1 MENKKGKI
9 MLEVK
14 NITVVAENESVIL
27 KDLSVK
33 IKKEK
38 ALVMFGP
45 NGSGKSTLIKAIMG
59 ISGYKIKK
67 GNIYFDG
74 KEIKSLS
81 ISERAKLGIGVMFQQ
96 PPEISGVKLYQIAKF
111 LEKDDN
117 IIFEYA
123 QKLNLT
129 EFLDR
134 DVNVDFSG
142 GERKR
147 SELFQLLLQK
157 PKLLLLDEP
166 ESGVDIENVSI
177 MGNVLNEFL
186 KNNECSALIITHTG
200 YILEYISADRG
211 CVLMNG
217 RICCTDKPDK
227 IFHDIKKS
235 GYEKCGVC
243 KCKIGN

>member
-1 MENKKGKI
+1 
-9 MLEVK
+9 MLEIK
-14 NITVVAENESVIL
+14 NLTVVGENGSEIL
-27 KDLSVK
+27 KDLSLK
-33 IKKEK
+33 IGKGEI
-38 ALVMFGP
+38 LVMFGP
-45 NGSGKSTLIKAIMG
+45 NGSGKSTLIKTILG

-67 GNIYFDG
+67 GDIYFEG
-74 KEIKSLS
+74 KEIKNLS

-96 PPEISGVKLYQIAKF
+96 PPAISGVKLYQIAKF
-111 LEKDDN
+111 LEKDEN
-117 IIFEYA
+117 VIFEYA
-123 QKLNLT
+123 QKLNLK

-134 DVNVDFSG
+134 NINVDFSG

-177 MGNVLNEFL
+177 MGNVLNDFL
-186 KNNECSALIITHTG
+186 KKNRCSALIITHTG

-217 RICCTDKPDK
+217 RICCSDKPDK
-227 IFHDIKKS
+227 IFHDIRRS
-235 GYEKCGVC
+235 GYEKCKVC
-243 KCKIGN
+243 KCKVEN

>member
-1 MENKKGKI
+1 
-9 MLEVK
+9 MLEIK
-14 NITVVAENESVIL
+14 NLTVVAENGSEIL
-27 KDLSVK
+27 KDLSLK
-33 IKKEK
+33 IGKGEI
-38 ALVMFGP
+38 LVMFGP
-45 NGSGKSTLIKAIMG
+45 NGSGKSTLIKTIIG

-67 GNIYFDG
+67 GNIYFEG
-74 KEIKSLS
+74 KEIESLS
-81 ISERAKLGIGVMFQQ
+81 ISKRAKLGIGVMFQQ

-123 QKLNLT
+123 QKLNLK

-134 DVNVDFSG
+134 NVNVDFSG

-166 ESGVDIENVSI
+166 ESGVDIENISI
-177 MGNVLNEFL
+177 MGKVLDEFL
-186 KNNECSALIITHTG
+186 KNNECSVLIITHTG

-211 CVLMNG
+211 CVMMNG
-217 RICCTDKPDK
+217 RICCSDKPDK
-227 IFHDIKKS
+227 IFRDIRKS
-235 GYEKCGVC
+235 GYEKCEVC
-243 KCKIGN
+243 RCRIEN